1 MDPSTPTRPR
11 WSPST
16 RALVTGGL
24 LALGAYLVSRF
35 SEVIPPL
42 ILASVLAYVLSPAVT
57 WLQWR
62 LRLPRGL
69 ATLLVYLIVLS
80 GLGLLLALLV
90 PPLVDQFV
98 RLNRDLQAVGRRL
111 EAFFDG
117 LARVTGLPL
126 EGAQVVGQAGEA
138 LRAALEPFVGQSLA
152 VAVDVLASVVWVVF
166 IFVISF
172 YLVKD
177 HDRLWSWLDSLLPHP
192 YRADFRYLRGEL
204 NAIWRAFFRGQLV
217 LALVVT
223 AVFTVAGLAIGLPF
237 SFAMAVFA
245 GLMEFIPS
253 LGHGIWL
260 TVAVILTL
268 IQGSTWLPLPNWAM
282 AGLVVGLHVVFQ
294 QVDINYLI
302 PRIIGRRMHLHPLV
316 VILGILTGAALAGV
330 LGILLAAPTIASL
343 RVLGRYL
350 LTNLLALDPE
360 ATPDPEV
367 EREYEPLRQA

>member
-1 MDPSTPTRPR
+1 MPTRPR
-11 WSPST
+11 WSPTT
-16 RALVTGGL
+16 RVLVAGAL

-57 WLQWR
+57 WLQQR

-69 ATLLVYLIVLS
+69 AALLVYLIVL
-80 GLGLLLALLV
+80 GALALLLALLV

-98 RLNRDLQAVGRRL
+98 RLNLDLQAVGRRL

-126 EGAQVVGQAGEA
+126 QGSQVVGQAGEA
-138 LRAALEPFVGQSLA
+138 LRAALEPFVGQTLA
-152 VAVDVLASVVWVVF
+152 VAVDVVASVVWVVF

-177 HDRLWSWLDSLLPHP
+177 HERLWAWLDSLLPPP
-192 YRADFRYLRGEL
+192 YRADFRYLRREL

-223 AVFTVAGLAIGLPF
+223 AIFAVAGLVVGLPF
-237 SFAMAVFA
+237 AFAMAVFA

-260 TVAVILTL
+260 TVAVVLTL
-268 IQGSTWLPLPNWAM
+268 IQGSTWLPLPNWAV

-316 VILGILTGAALAGV
+316 VILGILAGAALAGV

-350 LTNLLALDPE
+350 LTNLFALEPE
-360 ATPDPEV
+360 ATPEV